1 MVTATH
7 IPNPVMAAIIL
18 GEQEIDHLR
27 HAMPEANSQ
36 AIQYWISDPNGTL
49 EWADFVATATVAAE
63 TAVTVNGDRGQRRRH
78 AAASGPGT
86 KARVPQTAWDLPVSG
101 MDDPGHKDWKLA
113 EPLTEKQLRH
123 YNPTDESDDQPE
135 GLEGLDGYQAVNAE
149 RRATAKGPEMDRRT
163 RVLASVLGVDSKD
176 LAKYIQGL
184 LRRTPQANR
193 WSHQED
199 LEQAIHTM
207 LYKGREWCA
216 GSMERCHV
224 VASGA
229 YKDWYSIHANH
240 QQLGVEAQNRAISL
254 ERHYAVERQ
263 DAEGVGHDLAD
274 SSWVGWEEAVVDN
287 ADAWYAMASL
297 PEQIQSIVE
306 RKANGVPISRL
317 DRNRLSKW
325 LGGKAVGQP
334 TNKEVLK
341 SIMDGTYEGPIRWD
355 SDKPERIQDV
365 IQWSKAKR

>member
-1 MVTATH
+1 
-7 IPNPVMAAIIL
+7 
-18 GEQEIDHLR
+18 
-27 HAMPEANSQ
+27 MPEANPQ

-49 EWADFVATATVAAE
+49 EWAEFVATATVVAE
-63 TAVTVNGDRGQRRRH
+63 TAVKTNGDRGQRRRR
-78 AAASGPGT
+78 AAASDPGT
-86 KARVPQTAWDLPVSG
+86 KARVPQTAWDLPVG
-101 MDDPGHKDWKLA
+101 DMDDPGASPTARWEATNQKWKLA
-113 EPLTEKQLRH
+113 KPLTEKQLRH
-123 YNPTDESDDQPE
+123 YNPSGESDDQPE
-135 GLEGLDGYQAVNAE
+135 GLEGLDGYLAVNAE

-176 LAKYIQGL
+176 LARYIQGL
-184 LRRTPQANR
+184 LRKTPAANR

-229 YKDWYSIHANH
+229 YKDWYSLYSNHA
-240 QQLGVEAQNRAISL
+240 QLGVEAQQRAISL

-274 SSWVGWEEAVVDN
+274 PSWVGWEEAVADN
-287 ADAWYAMASL
+287 TDAWYAMASL

-306 RKANGVPISRL
+306 RKANGVPIAKL
-317 DRNRLSKW
+317 DRNRLSLF
-325 LGGKAVGQP
+325 LGGGPTKTAPNLP
-334 TNKEVLK
+334 TNKDVLA
-341 SIMDGTYEGPIRWD
+341 SVMAGTHVGPIRWA
-355 SDKPERIQDV
+355 KP
-365 IQWSKAKR
+365 KRK